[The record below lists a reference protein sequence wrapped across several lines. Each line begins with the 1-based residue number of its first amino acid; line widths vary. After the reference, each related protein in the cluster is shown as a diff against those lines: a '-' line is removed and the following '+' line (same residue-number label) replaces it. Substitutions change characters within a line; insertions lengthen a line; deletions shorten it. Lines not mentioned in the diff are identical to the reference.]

1 MEIDPEPD
9 DLIQPFRIDPF
20 ALRGRLVRLGPAIDT
35 ILSQHDYPE
44 PVAAVLGEAVALAI
58 ILAGALKYDGV
69 FTLQTK
75 SDGPIRLVVADVST
89 TGAVRGYAQ
98 YDERRLNELGTAPRG
113 QSPSVPELMGGG
125 YIAFTVDQGEH
136 TERYQGIV
144 ELTGATLAEC
154 AQHYFRQSEQ
164 IQAGIKLSAA
174 RVGDG
179 GVWRAGGLMLQRVPP
194 EGGYEVIAD
203 DVEDGWRRAMVLMS
217 STTPSELTDPD
228 LSPHRLLF
236 RLFHQET
243 VRVFDTQPVEARCR
257 CSRERII
264 SILRSFPAEDI
275 DELRQDAVTTVT
287 CEFCNTRYEF
297 DRDEI
302 GGPIAT

>member
-1 MEIDPEPD
+1 METDPRPD

-20 ALRGRLVRLGPAIDT
+20 ALRGRLVRLGPTVDR

-44 PVAAVLGEAVALAI
+44 PVAAILGEAIALAI
-58 ILAGALKYDGV
+58 VLAGALKYDGV

-75 SDGPIRLVVADVST
+75 SDGPIRLIVADVST
-89 TGAVRGYAQ
+89 AGAVRGYAQ
-98 YDERRLNELGTAPRG
+98 YDEARLGEIARPAG
-113 QSPSVPELMGGG
+113 QSPSVPKLMGGG

-144 ELTGATLAEC
+144 ELAGATLAEC

-164 IQAGIKLSAA
+164 IQAGIKLSAT
-174 RVGDG
+174 RVGES

-194 EGGYEVIAD
+194 EGGYETIAD

-217 STTPSELTDPD
+217 SATPSELTDPD
-228 LSPHRLLF
+228 LSPHRLLY

-243 VRVFDTQPVEARCR
+243 VRVFATHPVEARCR
-257 CSRERII
+257 CSRERIVG
-264 SILRSFPAEDI
+264 ILRSFPPAEI
-275 DELRQDAVTTVT
+275 AELAHDAVTTVT

-297 DRDEI
+297 TRDEI
-302 GGPIAT
+302 AGLAPT